1 MSHQD
6 RQAHADDSQQR
17 RKAPLARS
25 LSSTGSVDPELAGK
39 GKRFVR
45 RIYRLRTIGLG
56 IGFFCVAGVFYR
68 QTPATSLWLWALVIF
83 HGFLWPHLACVMALS
98 RPVPYRA
105 ERTNLMIDA
114 AFGGFWVVAMQFN
127 LLPSVVVLAMMSMD
141 NIGAGGVRLF
151 LYGLLA
157 NVAGGLLGIAV
168 LGFVWAPA
176 SDTFNVVTS
185 LPMVILYPIALGKVT
200 YDLAQKLA
208 RRSREMEHL
217 SQHDGLTGLLNRRAW
232 ELRLA
237 EIHADCKLTGQPACL
252 VLMDLDHFKRINDT
266 LGHAAGDA
274 ALRRFA
280 GVLRQRLRGIDAV
293 GRYGGEEF
301 GAVLVNTGDVA
312 GRDLMHRL
320 LADLRARVTQ
330 AQAAIAPEDAERGA
344 LAECTVSLGLVP
356 FSTEFDT
363 PQAWLQQADRAL
375 YRAKRQGRDRMV
387 VLDAGAYASD
397 GRPAPDHE
405 YVTGAGQRRAGT
417 DRGEGED

>member
-1 MSHQD
+1 MVSV
-6 RQAHADDSQQR
+6 SQQDSNARADGTLQHR
-17 RKAPLARS
+17 R
-25 LSSTGSVDPELAGK
+25 TGTAASASAAAGVDPAVAGK

-68 QTPATSLWLWALVIF
+68 LDPPTPLWLWALVIF
-83 HGFLWPHLACVMALS
+83 HGFVWPHLACVLALS

-114 AFGGFWVVAMQFN
+114 AFGGFWVAAMQFN

-151 LYGLLA
+151 LQGLLA
-157 NVAGGLLGIAV
+157 NVVGGLIGIAL

-176 SDTFNVVTS
+176 SDTFNVITS
-185 LPMVILYPIALGKVT
+185 LPMVILYPVALGKVT
-200 YDLAQKLA
+200 YDLAQKLSQ
-208 RRSREMEHL
+208 RSREMEHL
-217 SQHDGLTGLLNRRAW
+217 SRHDGLTGLLNRRAW
-232 ELRLA
+232 EQRLA
-237 EIHADCKLTGQPACL
+237 DIHEHCAHTEQPACL

-266 LGHAAGDA
+266 LGHAAGDS

-280 GVLRQRLRGIDAV
+280 GLLRQRLREIDAV

-301 GAVLVNTGDVA
+301 GAVLVNTGEVA

-320 LADLRARVTQ
+320 LADLRARV
-330 AQAAIAPEDAERGA
+330 AQAEAQMRQDEA
-344 LAECTVSLGLVP
+344 LRVSLTECTVSIGLVP
-356 FSTEFDT
+356 FSSAFDT

-375 YRAKRQGRDRMV
+375 YRAKRQGRDGMV
-387 VLDAGAYASD
+387 VLEAGAFGMS
-397 GRPAPDHE
+397 
-405 YVTGAGQRRAGT
+405 GAGAAPNREDATGGT
-417 DRGEGED
+417 DAAGAKDV

>member
-1 MSHQD
+1 MVSVSQQD
-6 RQAHADDSQQR
+6 RQARADGTQQR
-17 RKAPLARS
+17 HTASPSSS
-25 LSSTGSVDPELAGK
+25 LSSAAGIDPAFAGK

-68 QTPATSLWLWALVIF
+68 QSPPTSLWLWALVIF
-83 HGFLWPHLACVMALS
+83 HGFLWPHLACTLALS

-105 ERTNLMIDA
+105 ERANLMIDA

-151 LYGLLA
+151 LQGLLA
-157 NVAGGLLGIAV
+157 NVAGGLIGIAV
-168 LGFVWAPA
+168 LGFMWSPA

-208 RRSREMEHL
+208 QRSREMEHL
-217 SQHDGLTGLLNRRAW
+217 SRHDGLTGLLNRRAW
-232 ELRLA
+232 EQRLA
-237 EIHADCKLTGQPACL
+237 EVHAHCVLTGQPACL

-266 LGHAAGDA
+266 LGHAAGDT

-280 GVLRQRLRGIDAV
+280 GLLRQRLRDIDAV

-301 GAVLVNTGDVA
+301 GAVLVNTGEVA

-320 LADLRARVTQ
+320 LADLRARV
-330 AQAAIAPEDAERGA
+330 AQAEATMSSEDAQRVA
-344 LAECTVSLGLVP
+344 LAECTVSIGLVP
-356 FSTEFDT
+356 FCTAFDT

-375 YRAKRQGRDRMV
+375 YRAKRQGRDGMV
-387 VLDAGAYASD
+387 VLDSSAYRDRAD
-397 GRPAPDHE
+397 GTEATATP
-405 YVTGAGQRRAGT
+405 
-417 DRGEGED
+417 